1 MSFGLFLRSLKRV
14 VNELREYW
22 DFGWCG
28 PIRSSDQLPCEG
40 ATGRP
45 LPWSSWQHEL
55 EFSEDSRP
63 CLGTWKPSRGQPV
76 VLCLDSP
83 SVRSMDSC
91 CFCSSVSKKPEVR
104 NHLFSWCPI
113 LFPPAS
119 LSKDTAKDTHPEK
132 QPSMSG
138 AQADPTPS
146 LLLLDKI
153 LYPYSGSSLSL
164 FT

>member
-1 MSFGLFLRSLKRV
+1 M

-55 EFSEDSRP
+55 EVSEDSRP

-76 VLCLDSP
+76 VLCLASP

-104 NHLFSWCPI
+104 NHLLSWCPI
-113 LFPPAS
+113 LLPPAS

-138 AQADPTPS
+138 AQAQRRT
-146 LLLLDKI
+146 KI
-153 LYPYSGSSLSL
+153 SSRRENTEMEECYFTSSLKMRWVYL
-164 FT
+164 FR